1 MNKNLCS
8 AVYVDYKFKPF
19 LCNGES
25 ALHEFLLDE
34 VWSDFSD
41 PGEDVSPQR
50 DNFDRDRISCI
61 RYQFPNIDHAY
72 ERYKEVGYLLKLA
85 VEKWEVIGAW
95 RE

>member
-1 MNKNLCS
+1 MNKNFCS

-19 LCNGES
+19 RGNGER

-34 VWSDFSD
+34 VWSDLAD
-41 PGEDVSPQR
+41 PGEDVSAQR
-50 DNFDRDRISCI
+50 DDLDRDLISCI
-61 RYQFPNIDHAY
+61 RYQFPDIDQAY